1 MAPAKKHIKTN
12 FSSNW
17 ISARGRDMKKPA
29 RPKKAIT
36 PVEKKR
42 KENEKKAMLYTCSCV
57 CTLQGPKRPENSKGK
72 SGGEGAST
80 HHLELIE

>member
-1 MAPAKKHIKTN
+1 MQTMAPAKKHIKTN

-36 PVEKKR
+36 PAEKTREKKM
-42 KENEKKAMLYTCSCV
+42 KKRLGYIHVHVCS
-57 CTLQGPKRPENSKGK
+57 GPKEGLKIQRENSGR
-72 SGGEGAST
+72 GGE
-80 HHLELIE
+80 

>member
-1 MAPAKKHIKTN
+1 MQTMAPAKKHIKTN

-36 PVEKKR
+36 PVEKTR
-42 KENEKKAMLYTCSCV
+42 EKKMKKKATLY
-57 CTLQGPKRPENSKGK
+57 G
-72 SGGEGAST
+72 
-80 HHLELIE
+80 

>member
-1 MAPAKKHIKTN
+1 MQTMAPAKKHIKTN

-36 PVEKKR
+36 PVEKTR
-42 KENEKKAMLYTCSCV
+42 EKKMKKDHVTYMFICV
-57 CTLQGPKRPENSKGK
+57 LGRRK
-72 SGGEGAST
+72 A
-80 HHLELIE
+80 